1 MRIDSPI
8 SLASLDFL
16 DCDLVLA
23 CSFPPLSVVRTPV
36 LGVLVQVEDF
46 AIAFVVLFRPQL

>member
-1 MRIDSPI
+1 MHIDSPL

-46 AIAFVVLFRPQL
+46 AIAFVGLFHP